1 MSIIKPIS
9 FQQTNQ
15 VYHGNGTTVQD
26 LPVCVAKNELNP
38 EMPPNGNYLIVKW
51 KLTPEDIQRINESNG
66 ELWMV
71 TLGRGVMPVRLLS
84 DNPFSAHGFEPID
97 LEEERR
103 QQETNNDDDILEEEE

>member
-1 MSIIKPIS
+1 MSVIKPIS

-15 VYHGNGTTVQD
+15 VYQGNGTTVQD

-38 EMPPNGNYLIVKW
+38 EMPPNANYLIIKW

-97 LEEERR
+97 LEEEERNRR
-103 QQETNNDDDILEEEE
+103 EANNNGEEEE